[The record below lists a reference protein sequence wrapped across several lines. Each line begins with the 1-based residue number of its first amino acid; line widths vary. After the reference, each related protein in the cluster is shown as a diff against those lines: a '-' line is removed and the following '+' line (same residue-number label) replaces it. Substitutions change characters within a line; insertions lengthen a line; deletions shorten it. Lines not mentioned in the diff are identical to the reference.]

1 MKSELAR
8 RIVFTLGA
16 LLIYRVGT
24 YIPLPGINS
33 AYYSQLSG
41 THGSIARVSI
51 FAMGILPYFSA
62 AILIQL
68 VSMVSSKLSALTK
81 GGEAERRKIARYT
94 IGLAILLAAFQAFG
108 VASALQNIPNLV
120 GDPGGLFLLSTIVSL
135 TGGMVFLIWLSEQI
149 TVRGIGNGLAW
160 LIFAGFA
167 TEMPRSIASM
177 LELTRTGAL
186 SAQRA
191 WLLAI
196 LSVALVG
203 LVVFVELARRR
214 VPLEFA
220 SRKLGD
226 RSLPAQS
233 RHLSFKLNSAGL
245 LPIIVAPWLFLL
257 PLTLLNL
264 AFDQK
269 PPWLVAANG
278 LLVQN
283 HIGSWIFSSVV
294 IFIFAF
300 IYTAFVVDPE
310 QAADSL
316 KRNAGV
322 IPGIEPGEATAEHL
336 DRVVS
341 YTTCA
346 GAVYLTAVF
355 LIPHLLSVYGE
366 APFYLAGV
374 SVLVAVCIVLDIEK
388 QVRGQSRTE
397 PGGAYR

>member
-16 LLIYRVGT
+16 LLIYRLGT
-24 YIPLPGINS
+24 FIPLPGIQ
-33 AYYSQLSG
+33 AYPQLSG

-51 FAMGILPYFSA
+51 FALWILPYFSA
-62 AILIQL
+62 AIMIQL
-68 VSMVSSKLSALTK
+68 VSMVSSKLSALVK
-81 GGEAERRKIARYT
+81 GGEAERRKIARFT
-94 IGLAILLAAFQAFG
+94 FGLAVLLTAFQAFG
-108 VASALQNIPNLV
+108 IASGLRNIPNFV
-120 GDPGGLFLLSTIVSL
+120 SDPGEVFLLSTTVTL
-135 TGGMVFLIWLSEQI
+135 TGGTVFLIWLSEQI

-160 LIFAGFA
+160 LLFAGLA

-177 LELTRTGAL
+177 IVLTEQGAL

-191 WLLAI
+191 WLLAVLWI
-196 LSVALVG
+196 ALVG

-214 VPLEFA
+214 VPVEFA
-220 SRKLGD
+220 SRKLGQ

-233 RHLSFKLNSAGL
+233 THLSFKLNNAGL
-245 LPIIVAPWLFLL
+245 LPIAVAPWLFLV

-269 PPWLVAANG
+269 PPWLAAANG
-278 LLVQN
+278 LIVQN

-300 IYTAFVVDPE
+300 VYTAFVVDPE

-316 KRNAGV
+316 QRNAGV
-322 IPGIEPGEATAEHL
+322 IPGIEPGEATAQYL
-336 DRVVS
+336 DHVVS

-355 LIPHLLSVYGE
+355 LIPQLLSVYGG
-366 APFYLAGV
+366 APFYLAGT

-388 QVRGQSRTE
+388 QVRGQSLTE

>member
-16 LLIYRVGT
+16 LLIYRLGT
-24 YIPLPGINS
+24 YIPLPGIKT
-33 AYYSQLSG
+33 YPQLSG
-41 THGSIARVSI
+41 GSIARVSI
-51 FAMGILPYFSA
+51 FALWILPYFSA

-68 VSMVSSKLSALTK
+68 VSMVSSKLGALTK
-81 GGEAERRKIARYT
+81 GGEAERRKVARYT
-94 IGLAILLAAFQAFG
+94 LGLTILLTAFQAFG
-108 VASALQNIPNLV
+108 VASALQDIPNFV
-120 GDPGGLFLLSTIVSL
+120 SDPAGLFLLSTTVTL
-135 TGGMVFLIWLSEQI
+135 TGGTMFLIWLSEQI
-149 TVRGIGNGLAW
+149 TLRGIGNGLAW
-160 LIFAGFA
+160 LTFAGLA

-177 LELTRTGAL
+177 IVFTGQGAL

-191 WLLAI
+191 WLLAV
-196 LSVALVG
+196 LWVALVG

-214 VPLEFA
+214 VPVEFA
-220 SRKLGD
+220 SRKLGE
-226 RSLPAQS
+226 RVLPAQS
-233 RHLSFKLNSAGL
+233 TYLPFKLNSAGL
-245 LPIIVAPWLFLL
+245 LPIAVAPWLFLL

-264 AFDQK
+264 VFDQTL
-269 PPWLVAANG
+269 PWLALANG
-278 LLVQN
+278 LLLQN

-300 IYTAFVVDPE
+300 VYTAFVVDPE

-322 IPGIEPGEATAEHL
+322 IPGVEPGEATARHL

-366 APFYLAGV
+366 APFHLAGT

-397 PGGAYR
+397 PGGAHR